1 MAGCARALVSI
12 GTMGAHASI
21 MQAERL
27 SRRPSG
33 RRLVRARLPAPA
45 GRWRHLCLALV
56 WLLLAWHVLL
66 GGSAGDTRP
75 LGPSASAQPTV
86 LGALASHGLAG
97 DQDRADFMA
106 ERPAAKRPVSTTPK
120 DTAPGPQWTE
130 PSWAVGFAS
139 PMRHAT
145 APTAGIDLHARSAR
159 GPPAHREM
167 TRAA

>member
-1 MAGCARALVSI
+1 MGQNQAVSTRLRALP
-12 GTMGAHASI
+12 
-21 MQAERL
+21 MQGL
-27 SRRPSG
+27 
-33 RRLVRARLPAPA
+33 
-45 GRWRHLCLALV
+45 HLLLALV
-56 WLLLAWHVLL
+56 ALLLAWHVLFD
-66 GGSAGDTRP
+66 GSTQGARLHGASS
-75 LGPSASAQPTV
+75 SAPHTV

-130 PSWAVGFAS
+130 PPWAVGFAS

-167 TRAA
+167 PRAS